1 MNRLD
6 QRNPNTLDSVAKVLD
21 YYHERWWLRVLVHAT
36 YIFAIFKEIGIELK
50 YPENGSLFVFW
61 LYFTTNIIATY
72 AIFYYLIPQFLL
84 KGRYVLFF
92 SIVALWY
99 FFVFSYFTRLYLSE
113 VLPPNRAYLSW
124 FAPKGNLDQL
134 FGAINGG
141 YNFWEHF
148 INLSFSQQIFNEF
161 RARFGIFILVK
172 SFQYFFEY
180 NIKQKQ
186 LNELNYSL
194 EAQFLQSQL
203 NPHFLFNSL
212 NNIYGLMV
220 SRRPET
226 QTAIAQLQSL
236 LKQSFDETA
245 GDKVSLLTE
254 VEYLKNYINLERI
267 RHDQNVEINFEVV
280 EKSLENYTI
289 APRVLLPFVENAF
302 KHGLH
307 DNLDHARIQLSM
319 AIKNNQLDFKIEN
332 TKPTIQVKKATVG
345 GIGLVNIKRRLALLY
360 PTHSLNIQDD
370 PKKYEVNL
378 SLSL

>member
-6 QRNPNTLDSVAKVLD
+6 QRNTDTLDSVEKALD

-36 YIFAIFKEIGIELK
+36 YIFIIFQDVGIELK

-72 AIFYYLIPQFLL
+72 TIFYYLIPQFLF
-84 KGRYVLFF
+84 KGKYVLFF
-92 SIVALWY
+92 SIIALWY
-99 FFVFSYFTRLYLSE
+99 FFIFSYFTQLYLTE
-113 VLPPNRAYLSW
+113 VLPKNRAYLSW
-124 FAPKGNLDQL
+124 FVPKGNLDQL
-134 FGAINGG
+134 FSALGG
-141 YNFWEHF
+141 IYNIWEHF
-148 INLSFSQQIFNEF
+148 VNISFSQQVFNEF
-161 RARFGIFILVK
+161 RARFGIFILAK
-172 SFQYFFEY
+172 SLQYFFEY

-186 LNELNYSL
+186 LNELNYNL

-226 QTAIAQLQSL
+226 QTAITQLQSL
-236 LKQSFDETA
+236 LKQSFDETV
-245 GDKVSLLTE
+245 GDKVPLLTE
-254 VEYLKNYINLERI
+254 VEYLKNYINLEKI
-267 RHDQNVEINFEVV
+267 RHNQNVEINFEVA
-280 EKSLENYTI
+280 EKSLKNHTI

-302 KHGLH
+302 KHGLY
-307 DNLDHARIQLSM
+307 DNLDYAKIQLSL
-319 AIKNNQLDFKIEN
+319 AVKNNQLDFKVEN
-332 TKPTIQVKKATVG
+332 TKPIIQVKKATVG
-345 GIGLVNIKRRLALLY
+345 GIGLVNIRRRLTLLY
-360 PTHSLNIQDD
+360 PNHLLNIQDE

>member
-21 YYHERWWLRVLVHAT
+21 YYHARWWLRVLVHAT
-36 YIFAIFKEIGIELK
+36 YIFATFKGIGVEYAQGDYSFI
-50 YPENGSLFVFW
+50 FW

-84 KGRYVLFF
+84 KGKYLVFL
-92 SIVALWY
+92 SIIALWY
-99 FFVFSYFTRLYLSE
+99 FSIFSYFTQLYLIE
-113 VLPPNRAYLSW
+113 VLPLNKTLIAR
-124 FAPKGNLDQL
+124 FTPKNNVDQL
-134 FGAINGG
+134 FSLLDGK
-141 YNFWEHF
+141 YNIWEHF
-148 INLSFSQQIFNEF
+148 INLTFSQQIFNEF
-161 RARFGIFILVK
+161 RTRFGIFILAK
-172 SFQYFFEY
+172 FLQYFFEY

-186 LNELNYSL
+186 LNELNYNL

-245 GDKVSLLTE
+245 GDKVPLLTE
-254 VEYLKNYINLERI
+254 VEYLKNYINLEKI

-280 EKSLENYTI
+280 EKSLGNYTI

-307 DNLDHARIQLSM
+307 DNLDHAKIQLSL

-360 PTHSLNIQDD
+360 PNHLLNIQDD

-378 SLSL
+378 RLSL